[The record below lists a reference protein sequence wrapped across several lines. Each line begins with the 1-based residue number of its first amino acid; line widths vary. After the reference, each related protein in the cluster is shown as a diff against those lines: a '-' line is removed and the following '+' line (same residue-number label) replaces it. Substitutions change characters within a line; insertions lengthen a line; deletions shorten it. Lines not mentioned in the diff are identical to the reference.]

1 MCSLGRYPP
10 LTINITLPDGLG
22 TLPLAEE
29 YFKAGKIASEVRE
42 RVKKSIN
49 IGSKLIDIA
58 EAVEQSVVSR
68 GAQPAFPC
76 NICLNSVAAHYT
88 PQINDD
94 LKVRE
99 GDVVKVDFGVH
110 INGYIVDTAF
120 TLSFNVKYDAMVR
133 AVEVMLQEA
142 LKVIKA
148 DVKAGEVGRAV
159 QTAAQ
164 RLGFKPIVNLSGHAI
179 APYAVHAGLSIPNTY
194 TAGTPSLK
202 LGQVYAIEPFA
213 TTQKGAGV
221 VVNGPST
228 NIFSLVA
235 RKPLGD
241 SSLNLFA
248 DELWS
253 RFRTLPFTYRQIR
266 DLGDAAWL
274 EHAVK
279 TLIQKRVLRGY
290 PMLVEARSE
299 FVAQAEHTV
308 TPVENGVVV
317 LTE

>member
-1 MCSLGRYPP
+1 MVKLS
-10 LTINITLPDGLG
+10 I
-22 TLPLAEE
+22 AEE
-29 YFKAGKIASEVRE
+29 YFKAGKIAAEVRK
-42 RVKKSIN
+42 RVKNSVS

-58 EAVEQSVVSR
+58 EMVEYSIVSR

-76 NICLNSVAAHYT
+76 NVCLNSVAAHFT
-88 PQINDD
+88 PQLSDE

-99 GDVVKVDFGVH
+99 GDIVKVDFGVH
-110 INGYIVDTAF
+110 IKGYIVDTAI
-120 TLSFNVKYDAMVR
+120 TLSFNVEYDALVR
-133 AVEVMLQEA
+133 AAEVMLEEA
-142 LKVIKA
+142 LKVIK
-148 DVKAGEVGRAV
+148 VGIKAGEVGRAI

-179 APYAVHAGLSIPNTY
+179 APYLVHAGLSIPNTY
-194 TAGTPSLK
+194 TAGTPDLK

-221 VVNGPST
+221 VVNSPSV

-235 RKPLGD
+235 RKPLVD
-241 SSLNLFA
+241 PSLNRFVE
-248 DELWS
+248 ELWS

-266 DLGDAAWL
+266 DLGESKWL
-274 EHAVK
+274 EYAVK
-279 TLIQKRVLRGY
+279 TLLQKRVLRGY
-290 PMLVEARSE
+290 PVLVEARNE

-308 TPVENGVVV
+308 TPVENGVII

>member
-1 MCSLGRYPP
+1 MVKLS
-10 LTINITLPDGLG
+10 I
-22 TLPLAEE
+22 AEE
-29 YFKAGKIASEVRE
+29 YFKAGKIASEVKE
-42 RVKKSIN
+42 KIKGSISV
-49 IGSKLIDIA
+49 GSRLVDIA
-58 EAVEQSVVSR
+58 EMVEQSIIGR
-68 GAQPAFPC
+68 GAHPAFPC

-88 PQINDD
+88 PRPEDD
-94 LKVRE
+94 LKIRE
-99 GDVVKVDFGVH
+99 GDVVKIDFGVH
-110 INGYIVDTAF
+110 IDGYVVDTAI
-120 TLSFNVKYDAMVR
+120 TLSFNVGYDAMVR

-142 LKVIKA
+142 LKVVKVG
-148 DVKAGEVGRAV
+148 VKAGEVGRAI
-159 QTAAQ
+159 QAAAQ

-179 APYAVHAGLSIPNTY
+179 APYTVHAGLSIPNTY

-221 VVNGPST
+221 VVNGPLI

-241 SSLNLFA
+241 PSLDAFVE
-248 DELWS
+248 ELWA

-274 EHAVK
+274 ERIVK
-279 TLIQKRVLRGY
+279 TLMQKRVLRGY
-290 PMLVEARSE
+290 PMLVEARNE
-299 FVAQAEHTV
+299 IVAQAEHTV
-308 TPVENGVVV
+308 TPVENGVVI